1 MTKGLFDLL
10 LDSIFDEE
18 WKGRRGEKLTA
29 RELKL
34 VNFFG
39 RDGRTLRNVYVPT
52 SDGKTS
58 EIDLLYITRKG
69 IFVFES
75 KNYSGWVFGDERG
88 KYWTVMLPNREKNKL
103 FNPII
108 QNNTHIKWLRA
119 YIGDN
124 VPLFSIIV
132 FSERCEL
139 KKVPENTS
147 TVKIIKRDRT
157 YATVRDIWDESVDAL
172 SEEEVENVYLK
183 LKELTNVDAATKAA
197 HIENI
202 RRKTTISKS
211 IREEDTDTMICPQ
224 YGGKLIL
231 RTAKKGNYTGN
242 QFYGC
247 SNFPRCRYIKNQE

>member
-1 MTKGLFDLL
+1 MAKGLFDLL

-34 VNFFG
+34 VSFFG
-39 RDGRTLRNVYVPT
+39 RDGKTLRNVYVPT

-75 KNYSGWVFGDERG
+75 KNYSGWVFGDEKG

-108 QNNTHIKWLRA
+108 QNNTHIKWLRV
-119 YIGDN
+119 YIGND

-147 TVKIIKRDRT
+147 VVKIIKRDRT

-172 SEEEVENVYLK
+172 SEEDVENVYLK
-183 LKELTNVDAATKAA
+183 LKETRL
-197 HIENI
+197 
-202 RRKTTISKS
+202 
-211 IREEDTDTMICPQ
+211 
-224 YGGKLIL
+224 
-231 RTAKKGNYTGN
+231 
-242 QFYGC
+242 
-247 SNFPRCRYIKNQE
+247 